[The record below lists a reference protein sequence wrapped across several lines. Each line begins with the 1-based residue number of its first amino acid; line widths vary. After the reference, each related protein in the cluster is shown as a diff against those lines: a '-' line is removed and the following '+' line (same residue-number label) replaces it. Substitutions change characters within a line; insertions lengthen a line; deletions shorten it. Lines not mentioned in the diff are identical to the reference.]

1 MSDLDNTDQRIL
13 NALQRDGRISIVD
26 LAERVH
32 LSPTACHK
40 RVKRLEESNI
50 VAGYAANVSPRA
62 LGYQIQAF
70 VAVTIERQVK
80 EAAEAFK
87 AAVARLN
94 NVRACYL
101 LSGDTDFLLQVVAKD
116 LDACTAFVMNEIMT
130 LPGAK
135 AVRTSFVLDKL
146 EATLPL
152 NAPRTIR

>member
-1 MSDLDNTDQRIL
+1 MELDAIDRRIL
-13 NALQRDGRISIVD
+13 NVLQQDGRISIVD
-26 LAERVH
+26 LAIRVH

-40 RVKRLEESNI
+40 RVKRLEDSAI
-50 VAGYAANVSPRA
+50 VSGYAANISPRA

-80 EAAEAFK
+80 EAADAFK
-87 AAVARLN
+87 AAVSKLN

-101 LSGDTDFLLQVVAKD
+101 LSGDTDFLLHVVAAD
-116 LDACTAFVMNEIMT
+116 LDACTDFVMNEIMT

-135 AVRTSFVLDKL
+135 AVRTSFVLDKV

-152 NAPRTIR
+152 NPPRLSR